1 MASYVERVLD
11 FFERQAKNDQLSKV
25 MVEDIQ
31 WAIDVIS
38 ANKLYTGNMH
48 SIHFNIEK
56 PEIKAWVEKISLKS
70 MPVNIAE
77 MERLKYY
84 EEIHKPE
91 NQKKSAKKNDKLRK
105 KET

>member
-1 MASYVERVLD
+1 
-11 FFERQAKNDQLSKV
+11 
-25 MVEDIQ
+25 MVEDIV

-56 PEIKAWVEKISLKS
+56 SEIKAWVEKISLKS

-77 MERLKYY
+77 MQRLKEY

-105 KET
+105 KENQKVDLEATQ